1 VLAMLEL
8 PPSEMEGV
16 KFIPDLAGE
25 AILTIVL
32 ITTGE
37 ITEVI
42 AVLVVRK
49 ELTSLLK
56 KPDKFLA
63 LVGLVPILV
72 LLRLLVINSSIGEV
86 TLVI

>member
-1 VLAMLEL
+1 VFLKPFIYLFAIASVSL
-8 PPSEMEGV
+8 PAIAYSQDIEV
-16 KFIPDLAGE
+16 RAGDVRV
-25 AILTIVL
+25 T
-32 ITTGE
+32 
-37 ITEVI
+37 
-42 AVLVVRK
+42 VLVVRK